1 MAGTAILGAQWGDEG
16 KGKITDMLAS
26 ESDVVARFSG
36 GDNAGHTVMTA
47 GQTFK
52 LHLAPSGILYPGIS
66 CVLGAGMV
74 INPRSLFA
82 ELDELAA
89 QGIDV
94 SPKRLRIDGKAHL
107 ILPYHIALDGAAESK
122 LGKAAIGT
130 TRRGIGPAYMDKAAR
145 RGLRVLDVLHGADFA
160 EQLRAQAQAKN
171 VWLESVYGA
180 QALDVDAMVEEFVAY
195 AGRLAPYVDDVSL
208 FLDRA
213 YRDGRKILYEGAQ
226 GVLLDLDHGTYPY
239 VTSSSP
245 ATGGV
250 LSGLGIGANRID
262 RVIGVVKAYQTRV
275 GAGPMPTELHCD
287 VGDAL
292 VERGVEFGTTT
303 GRRRRCG
310 WLDLVALRYAVRLCG
325 LTELAITKLDVL
337 TTLDPLKI
345 CIAYSYRGERVDH
358 FPADPRVLNECEPIY
373 ERFAGWDENIRDVRK
388 REDLPPAALAYLN
401 TITQATGVPA
411 RIISVGPEREQTI
424 RPDG

>member
-36 GDNAGHTVMTA
+36 GDNAGHTVMT
-47 GQTFK
+47 GGKTFK
-52 LHLAPSGILYPGIS
+52 LHLAPSGILYPGIR

-89 QGIDV
+89 QGVDV
-94 SPKRLRIDGKAHL
+94 SPQRLRIDGKAHL
-107 ILPYHIALDGAAESK
+107 ILPYHLALDGASESK
-122 LGKAAIGT
+122 LGKSAIGT
-130 TRRGIGPAYMDKAAR
+130 TRRGIGPAYMDKASR
-145 RGLRVLDVLHGADFA
+145 RGLRVLDVLHVAEFA
-160 EQLRAQAQAKN
+160 EQLRVQAQTKN
-171 VWLESVYGA
+171 VWLEIVYGE
-180 QALDVDAMVEEFVAY
+180 QPLDVDAMVEDFAGY
-195 AGRLAPYVDDVSL
+195 AGRLAPYVEDVSL
-208 FLDRA
+208 LLDQA
-213 YRDGRKILYEGAQ
+213 YRDGQKILYEGAQ

-245 ATGGV
+245 ATGGA
-250 LSGLGIGANRID
+250 LTGLGIGANRID

-275 GAGPMPTELHCD
+275 GAGPMPTELHCEI
-287 VGDAL
+287 GDAL

-337 TTLDPLKI
+337 TTLDPLQI
-345 CIAYSYRGERVDH
+345 CVAYSYHGERVDH
-358 FPADPRVLNECEPIY
+358 FPVDPRILSECEPVY
-373 ERFAGWDENIRDVRK
+373 ESFAGWTENIQEVRAYA
-388 REDLPPAALAYLN
+388 DLPRAAQTYLN
-401 TITQATGVPA
+401 AIASATGAPV
-411 RIISVGPEREQTI
+411 RIVSVGPEREQTI
-424 RPDG
+424 RQDR